1 MNEYVRFC
9 SAGTYTCQASS
20 AEVTATSRDE
30 KIRAAL
36 LVKSNPIILTIVDD
50 RGWARSAALANASA
64 YERLCRGNDVA
75 EHRFL
80 ECTDVA
86 RRITYLDTL
95 DSLAIEVR
103 WFDGRQHGWDNGF
116 WDAIQHSSKTREALR
131 LISSRIQEPD
141 FEVSKSVMEW
151 LASSALRIE
160 VPDAFESGQPAT
172 YHAQAVEKLRRYV
185 RLLGGSLKQKN
196 STVLDESAK
205 TYSNFA
211 EQTYCEAQPLIPTEE
226 QGQVLGALDARP

>member
-9 SAGTYTCQASS
+9 SAGTYTCQAST
-20 AEVTATSRDE
+20 AQVTSTARNE
-30 KIRAAL
+30 EIRPAL
-36 LVKSNPIILTIVDD
+36 LVKSTPIILTIVDD
-50 RGWARSAALANASA
+50 PGWAHSAAFANASA
-64 YERLCRGNDVA
+64 YEQLCRGNDVA

-103 WFDGRQHGWDNGF
+103 WFDGRPQGWDNGF
-116 WDAIQHSSKTREALR
+116 WDAIQHSSKPKEALR
-131 LISSRIQEPD
+131 LMTTRIQEPD
-141 FEVSKSVMEW
+141 FEVSKQVMEW
-151 LASSALRIE
+151 LARSALRME
-160 VPDAFESGQPAT
+160 VPDAFESGEPAT
-172 YHAQAVEKLRRYV
+172 YHTQAVEKLRVYV

-196 STVLDESAK
+196 WTVLDESVK

-211 EQTYCEAQPLIPTEE
+211 EQKYCEPDSLITTQE
-226 QGQVLGALDARP
+226 QNSVLTGLGARP